1 MTEQP
6 RFQSP
11 SNGTISLLAEAQ
23 RALELETHLPL
34 TGWQQ
39 EVVDTLPSSLRCDWR
54 FSASSRNAFDA
65 STKESYFL
73 STSLKSRMPYGI

>member
-11 SNGTISLLAEAQ
+11 SNGNQPLSEAQ

-54 FSASSRNAFDA
+54 FLLHREMLLMQAPR
-65 STKESYFL
+65 
-73 STSLKSRMPYGI
+73 SLIFSPQA